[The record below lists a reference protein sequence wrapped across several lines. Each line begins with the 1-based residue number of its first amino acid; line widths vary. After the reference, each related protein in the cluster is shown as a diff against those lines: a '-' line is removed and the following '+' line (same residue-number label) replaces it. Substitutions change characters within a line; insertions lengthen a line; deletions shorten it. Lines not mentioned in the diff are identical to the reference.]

1 MLNLDDSIIRG
12 CVCNIWINW
21 KNVTSKDLNRSLF
34 FYLIREFYR
43 AYNERKRYLYDILEE
58 KEMEG
63 IVVIV
68 SFVVVNVIWYV
79 HSQKEYTEYVASCE
93 AKL

>member
-1 MLNLDDSIIRG
+1 MHSIIG
-12 CVCNIWINW
+12 TIN
-21 KNVTSKDLNRSLF
+21 KQSLSF
-34 FYLIREFYR
+34 FFSIREFYR